1 MQAYCLEQLLR
12 ERWPEADVEIIDYR
26 SSATETSD
34 VSTHLKQSLA
44 QIAFGHTPTQIFRHS
59 DKKESVREFLNNN
72 CTVSSIS
79 RTTDNLQEATKYIQ
93 SLDYDVIFVGSD
105 TVWSVRKNG
114 GGPTPP
120 NIFQLPGVDSAKFGF
135 SVSMDQTNDSLL
147 QDLSDKMYQYISEFD
162 CISVR
167 DRYTQQRLQ
176 RLGIPKERIHYMPDP
191 TLLWD
196 FSKHVEQPPIELNQN
211 TVGLEIENLFI
222 KRKITKQLRKQG
234 KTVLNLLGPAVRGQK
249 SPPSNLSVSERIG
262 VYDELDFLIT
272 NRFHGSIFTIKT
284 TSTPFVYIEQK
295 QKYPDNMS
303 KVRDLYTRLGISDL
317 IIESD
322 GNIPNEIIKTHRP
335 VWEENQDKMQ
345 SQLNNLIRE
354 GSSTFSDLSD
364 SIMDV
369 SN

>member
-12 ERWPEADVEIIDYR
+12 DRWPTADVEIIDYR

-34 VSTHLKQSLA
+34 VNTLLKQSMA
-44 QIAFGHTPTQIFRHS
+44 QLAFGHAPTQIFRHS
-59 DKKESVREFLNNN
+59 DKKESVRRFLNNN
-72 CTVSSIS
+72 CSISSIS
-79 RTTDNLQEATKYIQ
+79 RTTDNLQEATEYIQ

-120 NIFQLPGVDSAKFGF
+120 NIFQLPGVDSTKIGF
-135 SVSMDQTNDSLL
+135 SVSMDQTNDGLL
-147 QDLSDKMYQYISEFD
+147 QNLSDEMHQYISEFD

-176 RLGIPKERIHYMPDP
+176 RLGISKKRVHYMPDP

-196 FSKHVEQPPIELNQN
+196 FSKHIEQPPIDLDQN

-234 KTVLNLLGPAVRGQK
+234 KTVLNLLGPAVRGQQ
-249 SPPSNLSVSERIG
+249 SPPSNLSVGERIG
-262 VYDELDFLIT
+262 VYDELDYLIT

-322 GNIPNEIIKTHRP
+322 GDIPNEILKTHRP
-335 VWEENQDKMQ
+335 IWEENQDEMQ
-345 SQLNNLIRE
+345 SRLTDLIRE
-354 GSSTFSDLSD
+354 GSSTFSDLSK
-364 SIMDV
+364 SIVNV
-369 SN
+369 SK